1 MEESPISVV
10 KLEVFSPSLNQVCVY
25 KFLIYY
31 AIPSSS
37 VLVAGVAFVGSWTKS
52 KGSVTVTYGTIIRI
66 FNFLNPNPSQQV
78 KGIPSFI

>member
-25 KFLIYY
+25 KFIIYY

-37 VLVAGVAFVGSWTKS
+37 VLVAGVAPIGSWTKS
-52 KGSVTVTYGTIIRI
+52 KGSFTVTYGTFVCI
-66 FNFLNPNPSQQV
+66 FDFLNPNPSQ
-78 KGIPSFI
+78 